1 MAELAIGLLYFIKSI
16 NFLYITRFVQGLF
29 IASISPTVVGVL
41 KMNSSG
47 EHFGKITGMNQ
58 SCIFLGNVIGPI
70 LAGLIFGYLSTNF
83 VFILLNLLFFY
94 YKVLI

>member
-1 MAELAIGLLYFIKSI
+1 MLMAELAIGLLYFIKSI

-47 EHFGKITGMNQ
+47 EHFGKITGMN
-58 SCIFLGNVIGPI
+58 
-70 LAGLIFGYLSTNF
+70 
-83 VFILLNLLFFY
+83 
-94 YKVLI
+94 